1 MSISEKIQIA
11 QEIIQKVEQI
21 LNLPV
26 YLVGG
31 AVRDTLLENTVKD
44 WDFTTPAT
52 PDEVE
57 KAILNANKKPYL
69 LGKKFG
75 TIGFKLE
82 LEQNNEEKNQQSK
95 FEYVEITTFRK
106 EEYEENN
113 RKPEVVFV
121 DKIQDDLARRDFTI
135 NSMAIKNNGKIIDEF
150 GGLEDLKNGVI
161 KAVGNPKIRF
171 KEDPLRILR
180 AVRFAASL
188 GFEIEPNTWEK
199 LCKMRFELFKIS
211 KERWVLEIDKILSL
225 ENPEK
230 LEKGLDLL
238 MESGIFGVII
248 PELILQKNYNQNS
261 PYHNFDLWTHT
272 KKVVCN
278 VPFEELDLRWTALL
292 HDIAKPF
299 VRTENK
305 NGHSNY
311 INHDV
316 LGSQMSLKISSY
328 LKFSNLRKDCI
339 FENILNHLQPE
350 SPLKNY
356 DDLGKV

>member
-1 MSISEKIQIA
+1 MSTPEKIQIITK
-11 QEIIQKVEQI
+11 IIQKVEQI

-31 AVRDTLLENTVKD
+31 AVRDTLLDKPVKD
-44 WDFTTPAT
+44 WDFTTPAS
-52 PDEVE
+52 PDEIESAVL
-57 KAILNANKKPYL
+57 KAGRKPFL
-69 LGKKFG
+69 IGKKFG
-75 TIGFKLE
+75 TIGFKIE
-82 LEQNNEEKNQQSK
+82 IDENNQKNR

-106 EEYEENN
+106 EDYKENN

-121 DKIQDDLARRDFTI
+121 DKIQEDLARRDFTI
-135 NSMAIKNNGKIIDEF
+135 NSMAIKNNGKIVDEF

-188 GFEIEPNTWEK
+188 GFEIEPKTWDK
-199 LCKMRFELFKIS
+199 LCQMRFDLLKIS

-230 LEKGLDLL
+230 LEKGLEML

-248 PELILQKNYNQNS
+248 PELTLQKNYNQNS

-272 KKVVCN
+272 KKVVFN
-278 VPFEELDLRWTALL
+278 VPFDDLDLRWTALL

-305 NGHSNY
+305 NGNSNY
-311 INHDV
+311 INHDI

-328 LKFSNLRKDCI
+328 LKFSNFRKDFI

-350 SPLKNY
+350 SLLKIY
-356 DDLGKV
+356 DDLGKR